1 MEEVLDGENV
11 LLAED
16 EADEEAD
23 EEGDEEAKNKLGSSI
38 TAS

>member
-1 MEEVLDGENV
+1 MEEVLEGENV